1 MARPSLSTITLGSN
15 SNTFRTGATTY
26 LQILM
31 LPPKKTGGLPVAL
44 WQLHSVETGS
54 HPHVS
59 RLPDTVNIVVLHPG
73 VITGTGLHQECLYKI
88 EGTYVSVDTFRLL
101 STTSKETSSDVIIQ
115 NSMSH
120 NLPYEE
126 LETLL
131 YQAMAMSDGLGE

>member
-1 MARPSLSTITLGSN
+1 MARPSLSTITLGSD
-15 SNTFRTGATTY
+15 SNTFRTGATSY

-88 EGTYVSVDTFRLL
+88 EGTYVSGRHIQI
-101 STTSKETSSDVIIQ
+101 VIHDKQGNVIRCDYTKQ
-115 NSMSH
+115 H
-120 NLPYEE
+120 VP
-126 LETLL
+126 
-131 YQAMAMSDGLGE
+131 QAPI